1 MGFLKKTFKFS
12 FFYLGASSTPGSATK
27 NYTMEKSLSDA
38 LVGAA
43 SKVES
48 LTFYF
53 MMMIVRRRRRRGRW
67 W

>member
-1 MGFLKKTFKFS
+1 MGFLENILIFLLLF
-12 FFYLGASSTPGSATK
+12 LGASSTPGSATK

-43 SKVES
+43 SKVGS

-53 MMMIVRRRRRRGRW
+53 MVMIVGRRRRGRW